1 MTAKQNTV
9 GHKQKVSNET
19 TNLHLKEWK
28 ELNNQPTKSRLILT
42 GAWAWDKVYTPRVK
56 AHSAT
61 KKMGWPYPC
70 IWCWVTLVTPLM
82 QGKANVNSVEPPL
95 APQNQ
100 MIKTTSQTQLMITT
114 ERQYFIKAEKNS
126 QLSWIHWPTRMSNA
140 KCHKHKRKYT
150 QINEDFLKNKGR
162 YYDLT

>member
-1 MTAKQNTV
+1 MTATQYTV

-61 KKMGWPYPC
+61 KKIGMTISAHMMLSHLGDSSNARKCQCKCVYR
-70 IWCWVTLVTPLM
+70 
-82 QGKANVNSVEPPL
+82 PL
-95 APQNQ
+95 APRKQR
-100 MIKTTSQTQLMITT
+100 IKTTSQTQLMITT
-114 ERQYFIKAEKNS
+114 KRQYFMKAEKNS
-126 QLSWIHWPTRMSNA
+126 QLSLIHWPTRVSNA

-150 QINEDFLKNKGR
+150 QINEDFLKKRVG
-162 YYDLT
+162 TII